1 METSNNRI
9 AQGNIL
15 DKIKKD
21 EIKMTSRKFFL
32 LRWLTL
38 SILALFFLA
47 LSIYIFA
54 YVTFLFVDN
63 GLMAIP
69 LGATDGLG
77 KFIIEIPW
85 TLVGLGLLSLFMFS
99 IASKTFYK
107 LYRRPI
113 ITFFL
118 SILIVIM
125 LSHIVFV
132 ESGAMK
138 YIKEEAYARHF
149 QLVPDKL
156 LQFRSSQTGNVFVG
170 KIVATSTKTL
180 SIIDRNQN
188 IYLLIIEEGLNTK
201 DFLIGSS
208 INAYVERRD
217 GELYLK
223 SIVIVD

>member
-1 METSNNRI
+1 MEANNKQI
-9 AQGNIL
+9 QGNIL
-15 DKIKKD
+15 DRIKKD

-32 LRWLTL
+32 LKWLTL
-38 SILALFFLA
+38 SILCLFFLA

-69 LGATDGLG
+69 LGAADGLG

-99 IASKTFYK
+99 IASKTFYR

-118 SILIVIM
+118 SLLIIIM

-156 LQFRSSQTGNVFVG
+156 LQFRASQTGSVFVG
-170 KIVATSTKTL
+170 KIVATTTNSI

-188 IYLLIIEEGLNTK
+188 VFLFIAEEGLNDM
-201 DFLIGSS
+201 DFFLGASV
-208 INAYVERRD
+208 NAYVERRD